1 MGKPR
6 LRGVK
11 SLRAGT
17 LSRGDDTRLW
27 GGQTEERWPPIPG
40 VTWPAC
46 PGLSQPLF
54 PCCLEQAFSC
64 EGSKPAPE
72 GGDRAFEQ
80 SRDLPRVTKTH
91 GEWQLR
97 DKSPALHLPLQWP
110 RPMRQM

>member
-54 PCCLEQAFSC
+54 PCCLEQAFSY
-64 EGSKPAPE
+64 EGSKTSSIPQ
-72 GGDRAFEQ
+72 GGDGGSEQ
-80 SRDLPRVTKTH
+80 SRDLPWITKT
-91 GEWQLR
+91 QV
-97 DKSPALHLPLQWP
+97 SSS
-110 RPMRQM
+110 